1 MALSDEAI
9 AWAKERG
16 LSRATL
22 ERLPVASGTTF
33 FPGLNAKSQAVFFKY
48 AKGWKARA
56 FPEKAFV
63 SGGNFEPS
71 FWNLEAVL
79 RGAPGTV
86 YICEGELDAA
96 ALVEAGLTPE
106 QVLSVPT
113 GAKTRPAEDP
123 HSQRGYS
130 YVLTALKEGL
140 SKTKRFV
147 WCGDM
152 DEPGLAL
159 RSDMVRL
166 LGAARFMFLTWT
178 DGCNDANEMLI
189 KAGPERLYEL
199 LTQGGTLWPQ
209 EGLYRLSELP
219 EPPPL
224 TIWTPSIPGFDGKV
238 HLAPRTL
245 SLVTGQPGHGKT
257 LIWGQIWQDIC
268 RNYGVVACIAS
279 FETRPR
285 PHIRRQIRTLLTGK
299 LEIEMTE
306 AEMAQA
312 DQWIDDH
319 YLFLVH
325 NDQRPTLD
333 WFLECA
339 ETAVV
344 RHGARVIQ
352 LDPWNRLEATRSRDE
367 NESEYILR
375 CLRACYVFANDMD
388 CHVQIVAHPAKMDGA
403 RRGQAP
409 SLEDISGSKHWENI
423 VDQGFVVHRPQ
434 MFEGTER
441 KTHTAFYHRK
451 ARFEELGYPCKLL
464 LNFDLAQRRFVPLAD
479 SLNED

>member
-1 MALSDEAI
+1 M
-9 AWAKERG
+9 
-16 LSRATL
+16 

-33 FPGLNAKSQAVFFKY
+33 FPGLNAKSKGFFFKY
-48 AKGWKARA
+48 AKGWKARS

-63 SGGNFEPS
+63 SGGSFEPS

-79 RGAPGTV
+79 AAGPPSTI

-96 ALVEAGLTPE
+96 SLVEAGIPPA

-113 GAKTRPAEDP
+113 GAKMRPAEDP
-123 HSQRGYS
+123 REMRGYG
-130 YVLTALKEGL
+130 YVLEALKAGL
-140 SKTKRFV
+140 NRAKRFV

-159 RSDMVRL
+159 RADMVRL

-178 DGCNDANEMLI
+178 DGCNDANEMLQ
-189 KAGPERLYEL
+189 KRGADALHEL
-199 LTQGGTLWPQ
+199 LTQGGTMWPQ
-209 EGLYRLSELP
+209 EGLFRLSELP
-219 EPPPL
+219 ERQPL
-224 TIWTPSIPGFDGKV
+224 NVWVPRIPGFDGKV

-257 LIWGQIWQDIC
+257 ILWQQLWFDISQ
-268 RNYGVVACIAS
+268 NYGVPLCIAS
-279 FETRPR
+279 FETGPK

-299 LEIEMTE
+299 LELELSD
-306 AEMAQA
+306 AERAQA
-312 DQWIDDH
+312 DAWIEDH
-319 YLFLVH
+319 YLFLVQSE
-325 NDQRPTLD
+325 QRPTLD

-344 RHGARVIQ
+344 RHGAKVVQ
-352 LDPWNRLEATRSRDE
+352 LDPWNRLEATRAKDE
-367 NESEYILR
+367 TESEYILR
-375 CLRACYVFANDMD
+375 CLRALYVFANDMD

-409 SLEDISGSKHWENI
+409 ALEDVSGSKHWENI
-423 VDQGFVVHRPQ
+423 IDQGFVVHRPQ
-434 MFEGTER
+434 MFEGAER

-464 LNFDLAQRRFVPLAD
+464 LNYDLSQRRFVPLAD
-479 SLNED
+479 SLNEDA